1 MDTQGKN
8 QVCYNKEAQLEEIDL
23 SQTDAYNA

>member
-1 MDTQGKN
+1 MDIQETI